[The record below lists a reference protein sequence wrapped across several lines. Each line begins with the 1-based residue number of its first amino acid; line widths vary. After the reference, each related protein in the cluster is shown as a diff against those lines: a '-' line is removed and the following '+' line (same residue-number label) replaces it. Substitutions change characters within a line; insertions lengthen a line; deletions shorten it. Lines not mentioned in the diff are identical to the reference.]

1 MKLLKPTEL
10 ARLSQE
16 ELMNYI
22 DSLHDALKS
31 YQIVIDVAK
40 GKDLELR

>member
-22 DSLHDALKS
+22 DTLHAALRS

-40 GKDLELR
+40 SNDLEIK

>member
-22 DSLHDALKS
+22 DTLHAALRS
-31 YQIVIDVAK
+31 YQLVIDVANDS
-40 GKDLELR
+40 DLEIR